1 MRERVFLVGI
11 GGQGVD
17 SAGAILAHMVL
28 WQGLEVSSVSQY
40 SPEVRGGWVSATVI
54 ISDGEV
60 GSPIVGRADSLL
72 LFSRRSVADELHR
85 AVPDG
90 FIVANSSLTGSVDA
104 GPTRVVEVPASA
116 IAAELGNEQVT
127 NMVMLGAYVQVQ
139 GMLDPAG
146 FEAALRVVLPPRHH
160 GHIPLNLKAVEL
172 GAAEVVQ
179 MGAE

>member
-104 GPTRVVEVPASA
+104 G
-116 IAAELGNEQVT
+116 QVT

-139 GMLDPAG
+139 GILDPAG